1 VRYTQV
7 DGVTKPL
14 KRNEDEKL
22 QRRILMLRK
31 VVSVEKERMYLW
43 EQVVMVS
50 LPGRWVAFDE
60 LGLMVEC
67 FRSSD

>member
-1 VRYTQV
+1 M
-7 DGVTKPL
+7 KPL

-43 EQVVMVS
+43 ERVVMVS
-50 LPGRWVAFDE
+50 LPGRGVAVDE
-60 LGLMVEC
+60 LELIVFGARL
-67 FRSSD
+67 